1 MEAIEPALSS
11 WGHGANHLAL
21 LLSCF
26 CHPCVIVA
34 AVTPFAVASED
45 REKAL
50 TSPSRFRVLLPI
62 HECGVYA
69 SVAPC
74 TLHRHP
80 ALAHGQS
87 LTVGGGEMVCGPALQ
102 QGLVPSSQGS
112 KAGAKQTPELGTG
125 GNGVSSLPP
134 NPAES
139 HHIPWP
145 LQHQINP
152 YPILSL

>member
-50 TSPSRFRVLLPI
+50 TSPFQVQ
-62 HECGVYA
+62 GA
-69 SVAPC
+69 A
-74 TLHRHP
+74 
-80 ALAHGQS
+80 AHS
-87 LTVGGGEMVCGPALQ
+87 
-102 QGLVPSSQGS
+102 
-112 KAGAKQTPELGTG
+112 
-125 GNGVSSLPP
+125 
-134 NPAES
+134 
-139 HHIPWP
+139 
-145 LQHQINP
+145 
-152 YPILSL
+152 